1 MPNEW
6 FYITNGNKKDEQKR
20 DVDRGSEEPVV
31 FYDDDRF
38 TISDGVPIV
47 SVNDEEEDLGDED
60 DDSV

>member
-6 FYITNGNKKDEQKR
+6 YYITNGSKKDEQKR

-38 TISDGVPIV
+38 TLYDVVPIV
-47 SVNDEEEDLGDED
+47 LENHEEDDFNDENDVG
-60 DDSV
+60 V

>member
-1 MPNEW
+1 MANEW
-6 FYITNGNKKDEQKR
+6 YYISNSKKKSEQKR

-47 SVNDEEEDLGDED
+47 SVNDEEDDFDDE
-60 DDSV
+60 SRHQ